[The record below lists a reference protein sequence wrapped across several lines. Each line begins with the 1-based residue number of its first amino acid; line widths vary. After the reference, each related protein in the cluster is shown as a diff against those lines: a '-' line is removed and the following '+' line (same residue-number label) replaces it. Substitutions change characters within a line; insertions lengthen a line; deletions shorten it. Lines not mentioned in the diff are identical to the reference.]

1 MRFIPTKFHAP
12 LDYIVGAALIAAPWI
27 FQFSEHKAATIVPI
41 VLGIGLIAYSLFT
54 NYELGVW
61 KVAPM
66 AVHNVI
72 DVVAGTVLLASPWLF
87 GFADESAN
95 VWLPHVIVGAAAI
108 FLGLT
113 TVQQGYSYRRSAT
126 TTASG

>member
-27 FQFSEHKAATIVPI
+27 FQFSEHKAATVVPI

-72 DVVAGTVLLASPWLF
+72 DVVAGTVLALSPWLF

>member
-1 MRFIPTKFHAP
+1 MRPRISISSAGVVSTSRADSAGSTRTSSP
-12 LDYIVGAALIAAPWI
+12 PW
-27 FQFSEHKAATIVPI
+27 
-41 VLGIGLIAYSLFT
+41 
-54 NYELGVW
+54 
-61 KVAPM
+61 
-66 AVHNVI
+66 
-72 DVVAGTVLLASPWLF
+72 LLAASPWLF